1 MIRNNITNLKY
12 SYNLNYEYLNRLSN
26 TYIYSNKSI
35 ALILL
40 VASFS
45 NLSVTLY

>member
-1 MIRNNITNLKY
+1 MIRNNIANLKY
-12 SYNLNYEYLNRLSN
+12 SYNLEHEYFNRISS

-45 NLSVTLY
+45 NLSVTLF

>member
-12 SYNLNYEYLNRLSN
+12 SYNLKYEYLNRLSN
-26 TYIYSNKSI
+26 THIYSNKFI
-35 ALILL
+35 AIILL

>member
-12 SYNLNYEYLNRLSN
+12 SYNLRYEYFNRLSH
-26 TYIYSNKSI
+26 TYIDSNKSI

-40 VASFS
+40 VAGFS
-45 NLSVTLY
+45 NLSVTYY

>member
-12 SYNLNYEYLNRLSN
+12 SYNLSYEYFNRLSN
-26 TYIYSNKSI
+26 TYIDSNKSI

-40 VASFS
+40 VAGFS
-45 NLSVTLY
+45 NLSVTYY

>member
-12 SYNLNYEYLNRLSN
+12 SYNVKHEYFNRLSN

>member
-12 SYNLNYEYLNRLSN
+12 LYNFDYEYFNRLSN

-45 NLSVTLY
+45 YLSLTLY

>member
-12 SYNLNYEYLNRLSN
+12 SYNLKYEYFNRLSN

-40 VASFS
+40 VAS
-45 NLSVTLY
+45 LGYLRVTLY

>member
-12 SYNLNYEYLNRLSN
+12 SYNRHYEYFNRLSN
-26 TYIYSNKSI
+26 TYIYSNKPI

-40 VASFS
+40 VVNFS
-45 NLSVTLY
+45 NLNVTLY

>member
-12 SYNLNYEYLNRLSN
+12 SYNLKYEYFNRIPN
-26 TYIYSNKSI
+26 TYIYSNKFI